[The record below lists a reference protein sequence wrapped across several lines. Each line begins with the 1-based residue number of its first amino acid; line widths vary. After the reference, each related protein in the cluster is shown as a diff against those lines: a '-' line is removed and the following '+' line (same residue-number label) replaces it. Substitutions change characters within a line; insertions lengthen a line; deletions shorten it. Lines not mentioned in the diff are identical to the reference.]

1 MARGNN
7 FLIRHITIYPHL
19 IEAMSAVGGNVPRCL
34 CIYIVWS
41 VAPYQFVVLSFQAS
55 APTRLALDSN
65 DQDRSSMGTLVHPH
79 LQSRIIGAR

>member
-1 MARGNN
+1 MGWHVVII
-7 FLIRHITIYPHL
+7 FLFTTLPPPDRSHV
-19 IEAMSAVGGNVPRCL
+19 SGNVPRCL

-55 APTRLALDSN
+55 APTRLALDNN
-65 DQDRSSMGTLVHPH
+65 DHDRSSMGTLVNPH